1 MTHALHAAFL
11 ESSALHGARP
21 ALESSAGA
29 LSYLDVAAACSERSE
44 MISGQGRHVVA
55 LCMSRS
61 AEAALWQLAC
71 SKAGQPFA
79 PLDPEW
85 PEERLAE
92 CLSRLAARWVV
103 SGAEMDLSRLGF
115 SLAKHCAGFRLWER
129 QSAAAAEIDGSV
141 GHVFFS
147 SGSTGRPK
155 AILLRGAPVID
166 VARAQALRLG
176 IDSSS
181 RCAWLLSPAFDASLS
196 DIYSCWTSGA
206 CLIPFEDR
214 ATRVKSLARFLRD
227 ARCTH
232 ADVPPSMLAA
242 LDPQRLPE
250 LRCVVFG
257 GELAKLAE
265 VERWREAGKRLFNAY
280 GPTEATVCTHMAE
293 ALAGWEPNIVGEAL
307 DGVACKVFSD
317 GSWRDPEPGL
327 RGELGIMGDHL
338 AVGYDDPALTAARF
352 LNEPLGRLYR
362 TGDLFLFGRDGTARY
377 VGRLDRQFK
386 RSGALACPE
395 EIEAAAISAGCA
407 EARLSISGRRLI
419 LDYAGPVSAPELL
432 AELARR
438 LPSHLVPNEARRR
451 ESLPRGS
458 TGKLA

>member
-11 ESSALHGARP
+11 ESVALYGMRP
-21 ALESSAGA
+21 ALESSAGP
-29 LSYLDVAAACSERSE
+29 LSYLDVAAACAERSAL
-44 MISGQGRHVVA
+44 ISGQARHVVA

-103 SGAEMDLSRLGF
+103 SGAEMDLSRLGL

-129 QSAAAAEIDGSV
+129 QSAAVELDGSL

-155 AILLRGAPVID
+155 AILLRGAPVIA

-206 CLIPFEDR
+206 CLTPFEGR
-214 ATRVKSLARFLRD
+214 STRVKSLARFLRD

-242 LDPQRLPE
+242 MDPQGLPE

-265 VERWREAGKRLFNAY
+265 IERWRRAGKRLFNAY

-317 GSWRDPEPGL
+317 GAWREPEPGI

-338 AVGYDDPALTAARF
+338 ALGYDDLALSETRF
-352 LNEPLGRLYR
+352 LNEPVGRLYR
-362 TGDLFLFGRDGTARY
+362 TGDLFFFGHDGTTRY

-386 RSGALACPE
+386 RAGALACPE
-395 EIEAAAISAGCA
+395 EIEAAAISAGCV

-419 LDYAGPVSAPELL
+419 LDYAGPVAAPELL

-438 LPSHLVPNEARRR
+438 LPSHLVPNEARRS